1 MHSASLF
8 NNWQWKEPYSDYNM
22 IFAANTTLSGLVQK
36 KKLGLHTFL
45 KYINYFAF
53 VL

>member
-22 IFAANTTLSGLVQK
+22 IFAANKWPCAKEKIRLTYLS
-36 KKLGLHTFL
+36 
-45 KYINYFAF
+45 
-53 VL
+53 